1 MATQLQYVAFPL
13 TLNHPTEMDLNNTV
27 KDSIRKVVLLLD
39 SLLWGGDQH
48 YIQNDEPNHH
58 MTLLWW

>member
-1 MATQLQYVAFPL
+1 MATQLQYTALPL
-13 TLNHPTEMDLNNTV
+13 TLNHPTETDLNNAV
-27 KDSIRKVVLLLD
+27 KESIRKVILLLD

-48 YIQNDEPNHH
+48 YIQKEEVNH